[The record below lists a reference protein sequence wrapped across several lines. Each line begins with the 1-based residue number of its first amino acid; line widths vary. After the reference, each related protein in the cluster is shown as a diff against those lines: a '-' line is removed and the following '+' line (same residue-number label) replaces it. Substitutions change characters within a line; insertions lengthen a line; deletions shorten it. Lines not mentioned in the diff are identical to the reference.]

1 MFLGIPFSEL
11 IMTVAILIG
20 CGVVAG
26 FLAGLLGVGGG
37 IIFVP
42 CFTVIF
48 TVFFNVP
55 LDVAVVVSTGTSLLC
70 MIPTSISA
78 ARSQN
83 KKGNTDMN
91 VIKTWS
97 VTMLL
102 GVVVGIM
109 VSKFLGGAWLTI
121 LFGSI
126 MILNSI
132 NTLFRAK
139 AKPAFEALPGKF
151 GQGIISFCIACFS
164 SMLGIGGGTLTVPV
178 LNACSVPPHKAI
190 GTSSAVSLFVCVPG
204 ALLMIFTNLNATP
217 DAAPIGTFGLV
228 NVLAA
233 ICVVPIS
240 YFCAPLGVNIGKNI
254 APATLKRIFAIA
266 LFIISAQM
274 LYKGISFYAK
284 ADTPVVAQQTVENDS
299 QNNVKSMENN

>member
-1 MFLGIPFSEL
+1 MFLGIPLIEL
-11 IMTVAILIG
+11 VETIAILAL

-42 CFTVIF
+42 CFTFVF
-48 TVFFNVP
+48 TVFFKVP
-55 LDVAVVVSTGTSLLC
+55 LDVAVIIATGTSLLC

-83 KKGNTDMN
+83 KKGNTDMD
-91 VIKTWS
+91 VIKAWS
-97 VTMLL
+97 VAMLV
-102 GVVVGIM
+102 GVFVGIM

-121 LFGSI
+121 LFGGV

-139 AKPAFEALPGKF
+139 AKPAFDKLPGKF
-151 GQGIISFCIACFS
+151 GQNCIAFCIACFS

-178 LNACSVPPHKAI
+178 LNACSVPPHKSI

-204 ALLMIFTNLNATP
+204 AILMLFTNLNSTP
-217 DAAPIGTFGLV
+217 AGAPLGTFGLV

-240 YFCAPLGVNIGKNI
+240 FFCAPLGVNIGKKI
-254 APATLKRIFAIA
+254 APVTLKRIFAVA
-266 LFIISAQM
+266 LFIISANM
-274 LYKGISFYAK
+274 LYKGITYYTKVSE
-284 ADTPVVAQQTVENDS
+284 PQVVQQVEASAVEQS
-299 QNNVKSMENN
+299 QFIEEK